1 LDEAGKTDV
10 GKCLA
15 HSQPYGLR
23 ADIGFWQQFA
33 ASPPEE
39 QKQLFLDEKYR
50 RIKQAHALGMQYY
63 CFNCLKSCPVG
74 QG

>member
-1 LDEAGKTDV
+1 MTKEKIAG
-10 GKCLA
+10 
-15 HSQPYGLR
+15 YIR

-39 QKQLFLDEKYR
+39 QKQLLRDEKYR

>member
-1 LDEAGKTDV
+1 MSANASPIPALRIARRYRL
-10 GKCLA
+10 LA
-15 HSQPYGLR
+15 AIRRQ
-23 ADIGFWQQFA
+23 
-33 ASPPEE
+33 PPEE